1 MASNK
6 EEAAHY
12 QVLWSIMA
20 DPELSQAAKCC
31 ATVLLLKYRNHI
43 TGQCNPSYG
52 ELAKRVGRHR
62 RKVIDSLNE
71 LKRSGWIRWA
81 GTKGGTPANTNNFV
95 FLLQPQPVPN
105 TALVPNTAPVPKSTS
120 TGAVNGTQPVPQ
132 TAHEPSKNHPEPIE
146 ELPLKKGVSIRRDT
160 PAGDAWL
167 RHWRENGIPE
177 PAYSRKTGYY
187 LKPLPSLMP
196 PKSSA
201 A

>member
-1 MASNK
+1 MASSK

-20 DPELSQAAKCC
+20 DPDLSQAAKCC

-71 LKRSGWIRWA
+71 LKQSGWIRWA

-95 FLLQPQPVPN
+95 FLLHPQPVPN
-105 TALVPNTAPVPKSTS
+105 TALVTQMAPVPISTS
-120 TGAVNGTQPVPQ
+120 TGAENGIQPVPQ
-132 TAHEPSKNHPEPIE
+132 TAHEPSKNHLEPIRD
-146 ELPLKKGVSIRRDT
+146 LTLKKSVAVRRDT
-160 PAGDAWL
+160 PAGDAWA
-167 RHWRENGIPE
+167 RYWRENGISE
-177 PAYSRKTGYY
+177 PAYSRKTNYY
-187 LKPLPSLMP
+187 LKSLPSLMP
-196 PKSSA
+196 PKGSVA
-201 A
+201 